1 MVHLSARLPISENV
15 KTRKPK
21 LASGDKIVVD
31 ASGIGSP
38 EFGSHSG
45 IIKTAAPTEPIAKR
59 ATRSMVAFAVMG
71 LTMLFLTYVVL
82 ATTVFVAL
90 RADGHTVGV
99 MRNTFPVGQAPADA
113 IVYVGSNSVEPTLLG
128 RAKQAVFGVQ
138 AGSVVQIVAGP
149 AGVMGTNKDG
159 YITVNGQPTTYQG
172 QVTRQT
178 LIGDYVA
185 ICIAG
190 ACTPGDP
197 VLVGESNIVG
207 EVRGYLGL
215 DGLTQVEGV
224 R

>member
-1 MVHLSARLPISENV
+1 M

-21 LASGDKIVVD
+21 LASGEKVLVD

-45 IIKTAAPTEPIAKR
+45 IIKTAAPSEPVVKR
-59 ATRSMVAFAVMG
+59 VTRSMVAFAVMG

-90 RADGHTVGV
+90 RADNNTVGV

-113 IVYVGSNSVEPTLLG
+113 LVYVSSANIDPTLLG
-128 RAKQAVFGVQ
+128 RAKQAVFGVP

-149 AGVMGTNKDG
+149 AGVIATNKAG
-159 YITVNGQPTTYQG
+159 FVTVNSHPTPYAAK
-172 QVTRQT
+172 VTTQT
-178 LIGDYVA
+178 LLGNYVA
-185 ICIAG
+185 ICVAG
-190 ACTPGDP
+190 ACAPGEP

-215 DGLTQVEGV
+215 DGLKDVEGIQ
-224 R
+224 